1 MIRVQNFE
9 SDNLIP
15 VLAGLLG
22 EETSHESYIYVNTIL
37 KLLPPEEAIQE
48 TYLIMSTLEQFYMI
62 FSRSKLTPVLNK
74 MSLMN
79 TIENNIYE
87 ELKENKKAGFREYA
101 QTTCQVEL
109 DLYNEEV
116 IGLVASTLLDSI
128 ESIIDQALGMEY
140 TLNQSVSE
148 LLNFQTN
155 YKHAL
160 MRESGMLMEMLSNSD
175 MSQVGLHFWGWRQ
188 FLSKY
193 RIYSI
198 NDSDIFLNL
207 LADFIRSKDKW
218 STYGDAPLTSIDDVL
233 GMQDTYIENMIPI
246 MTTPFDAFN
255 SCIKFTKAEITVLVA
270 AKAAGK
276 TTFASMLAGIALAQG
291 LKVMFYSPETPKHKL
306 FFENVLLAYIRA
318 KYGFTV
324 TAPQVLGIEEPFE
337 AGSEYTK
344 DEKKVIINMA
354 KEELATSGA
363 LFHVNEYYYYDTM
376 EEDMRA
382 HVKSFSPDLVVIDHT
397 QEIRG
402 EKNHNEKTSRLA
414 TTIKSIAK
422 DYGPHFF
429 VLSHPGGK
437 FGDALPTLEKPI
449 SRDVKIVAWSNDI
462 ETLADNIMGA
472 TKVGNNEFK
481 LFYTKLRNGDI
492 PPMFQVFRMIKPQG
506 WFEFRKEDQY
516 TQTVDS
522 SFAINALMDG
532 KSLIVADDID
542 LDTTEEW

>member
-1 MIRVQNFE
+1 MIRVQSFD
-9 SDNLIP
+9 SDNLVPIF
-15 VLAGLLG
+15 AGLLG
-22 EETSHESYIYVNTIL
+22 EETSAESYIFVNTIL

-48 TYLIMSTLEQFYMI
+48 SYLLLATLEQFYMI

-74 MSLMN
+74 TAIMS
-79 TIENNIYE
+79 TIDNNIYE
-87 ELKENKKAGFREYA
+87 ELKENRQAGFKEYA
-101 QTTCQVEL
+101 RTVCQVEL

-116 IGLVASTLLDSI
+116 IGLVASTLMESI
-128 ESIIDQALGMEY
+128 ESILDQALDMNY

-160 MRESGMLMEMLSNSD
+160 MREAGLLLEMLSNSD
-175 MSQVGLHFWGWRQ
+175 MSQVSLHFWGWNA
-188 FLSKY
+188 FLRKY
-193 RIYSI
+193 RVYSI
-198 NDSDIFLNL
+198 NDASTFLNL
-207 LADFIRSKDKW
+207 LADFLRTKEKW
-218 STYGDAPLTSIDDVL
+218 STYGDSPLTSIDDVL
-233 GMQDTYIENMIPI
+233 GMQDTYIENMVPI

-306 FFENVLLAYIRA
+306 FFENVLLAYVRA
-318 KYGFTV
+318 KYGFTT
-324 TAPQVLGIEEPFE
+324 TATQALGLEEPFE
-337 AGSEYTK
+337 AGSEYTR
-344 DEKKVIINMA
+344 DEKKVILNMA
-354 KEELATSGA
+354 KEELASSGA

-382 HVKSFSPDLVVIDHT
+382 HVKSFGPDLVFIDHT

-429 VLSHPGGK
+429 VLSHPGAK
-437 FGDALPTLEKPI
+437 FNDALPTLEKPI
-449 SRDVKIVAWSNDI
+449 SRDVKIVAWSNDT

-472 TKVGNNEFK
+472 VKVGNNEFK
-481 LFYTKLRNGDI
+481 VFYTKLRNGDI
-492 PPMFQVFRMIKPQG
+492 PPMYQVFRMVKPQG

-522 SFAINALMDG
+522 TSAIDAIISG
-532 KSLIVADDID
+532 KSYLIAEDK
-542 LDTTEEW
+542 EEGDGDEW